1 VNLRS
6 LDLNLLVVLDALL
19 SEQHVTRAG
28 KRIGLS
34 QPATSNALTRLRR
47 MFGDPL
53 LERIPTGLALTPRA
67 RALREPLT
75 ELLRGL
81 STLVASGDVD
91 LSSIEQSVR
100 LSVVDYGVSVFVAP
114 LLASIARRAPRLELM
129 CLPWSG
135 AETAHA
141 ALTAG
146 DLDLA
151 ISVAAPANLR
161 FRPIFHEDYVVA
173 MRQGHPAAK
182 LNLERWLAYP
192 HVLVSGRGSP
202 SGPLDGVLAERGQ
215 RRRIG
220 VVVPSFLAV
229 PSLLVQSDLI
239 ALIPQTLA
247 RLARGII
254 WMPPPLP
261 VPGFDVAVAWHTRRD
276 TDPAVAF
283 VREEIARIG
292 GTLQSRA
299 TGKRPGTTRRR
310 TSTRPPRRSHA

>member
-53 LERIPTGLALTPRA
+53 LERVPTGLALTPRA
-67 RALREPLT
+67 RALREPLA
-75 ELLRGL
+75 ELLRGF
-81 STLVASGDVD
+81 STLVASGSVD
-91 LSSIEQSVR
+91 LASIEQSVR
-100 LSVVDYGVSVFVAP
+100 LSVVDYGVSLFVAP
-114 LLASIARRAPRLELM
+114 LLASIARHAPRIDLV

-135 AETAHA
+135 AEAAHA

-151 ISVAAPANLR
+151 ISVPAPASLR
-161 FRPIFHEDYVVA
+161 FRPILHEDYVVA
-173 MRQGHPAAK
+173 MRERHPAAK
-182 LNLERWLAYP
+182 LSLERWLAYP
-192 HVLVSGRGSP
+192 HVVVSGRGSA
-202 SGPLDGVLAERGQ
+202 SGPLDSVLAERGQ
-215 RRRIG
+215 RRRVG
-220 VVVPSFLAV
+220 VVVSSFLAV

-239 ALIPQTLA
+239 ALIPRTLA
-247 RLARGII
+247 RLARGIV
-254 WMPPPLP
+254 WTAPPLP
-261 VPGFDVAVAWHTRRD
+261 VPGFDVALAWHTRRD

-283 VREEIARIG
+283 IRDEIARIG
-292 GTLQSRA
+292 SALQAEA
-299 TGKRPGTTRRR
+299 TGTRPATSGRSTSDRSPRRR
-310 TSTRPPRRSHA
+310 RG